1 MDGKT
6 VLVTDDEPHIRHMLD
21 YKLKKTGFAVYA
33 AGNGREAFELARKHR
48 PDVIVTD
55 YQMPV
60 CNGME
65 FAMRLM
71 SDPATADIP
80 VLLLTSRGHKVPAS
94 ELAKTNVKALMP
106 KPFSPRE
113 LIDQIKELIIQASAP
128 QGEAGEGAAAA

>member
-6 VLVTDDEPHIRHMLD
+6 VLVADDEPHIRHMLD
-21 YKLKKTGFAVYA
+21 YKLRKTGFSVVT

-65 FAMRLM
+65 FAIRLK
-71 SDPATADIP
+71 SEPDTAAIP

-113 LIDQIKELIIQASAP
+113 LTAQIEELIATRRAAP
-128 QGEAGEGAAAA
+128 DDFEGGAAAA

>member
-1 MDGKT
+1 MNGKT

-21 YKLKKTGFAVYA
+21 YKLKKTGFSVLT
-33 AGNGREAFELARKHR
+33 AGNGREAFDLARTHR

-65 FAMRLM
+65 FAVRLKG
-71 SDPATADIP
+71 DPETASIP

-94 ELAKTNVKALMP
+94 ELAKTNVRALMP

-113 LIDQIKELIIQASAP
+113 LIAQIEELILTGRSSE
-128 QGEAGEGAAAA
+128 GETDEGAVAA

>member
-21 YKLKKTGFAVYA
+21 YKLKKTGFTVYA
-33 AGNGREAFELARKHR
+33 AGNGREAFDLARTHR

-71 SDPATADIP
+71 SDPATASIP

-94 ELAKTNVKALMP
+94 ELARTNVKALMP

-113 LIDQIKELIIQASAP
+113 LIDQIQELIIQASAP
-128 QGEAGEGAAAA
+128 QGDTGEGAAAA